1 MAILGGG
8 PGGGGP
14 IGSGN
19 AFTGSSTGINLVGDF
34 AYATVTQSTS
44 TSLQT
49 MIEYTSG
56 NYLFVGELFLS
67 AGNHLVTADAGS
79 SSSFRVQFNGI
90 NVALARCESDLESGE
105 RGTPAQTII
114 PLIIPP
120 YTEVKVRVDSDQ
132 TDGDKYTS
140 LFLAGRIYH

>member
-8 PGGGGP
+8 VGGGP

-19 AFTGSSTGINLVGDF
+19 AFTGSSAGINLVGDF
-34 AYATVTQSTS
+34 AYATTTQGTN

-49 MIEYTSG
+49 MLDFTSG
-56 NYLFVGELFLS
+56 NYLFVGELYVS

-79 SSSFRVQFNGI
+79 SSSFRVHFNDI
-90 NVALARCESDLESGE
+90 IVALARCESDLESGE
-105 RGTPAQTII
+105 RGTPAQTVI

-120 YTEVKVRVDSDQ
+120 YTEVKVMVDSDQ
-132 TDGDKYTS
+132 SDGDKYTS

>member
-1 MAILGGG
+1 MALDGGG
-8 PGGGGP
+8 AGGGP

-19 AFTGSSTGINLVGDF
+19 AFAGSSTGINLVGDF
-34 AYATVTQSTS
+34 AYATTTQGVSTS
-44 TSLQT
+44 PQT
-49 MIEYTSG
+49 MVEYTSG
-56 NYLFVGELFLS
+56 NYLFVGELYVS

-79 SSSFRVQFNGI
+79 SSSFRVKFNDI
-90 NVALARCESDLESGE
+90 FVALARCESDLESSE

-120 YTEVKVRVDSDQ
+120 YTDVNISVDSDQ
-132 TDGDKYTS
+132 DDGDKLTS